1 MIRMAAILNPSTSP
15 APWNLE
21 SERPLRPQLRLVAPL
36 GDGPYVAGPRG
47 ADRHAAAR
55 RPLVSIAGGLG
66 LALLVSLAVLGVL
79 NLLGADAAASGPVS
93 TAAATHPAGAGAHT
107 SSAPVEVVVQPGDTL
122 WSIARRLQPSGDVRQ
137 LVDRLASRAG
147 GAAVASGQRLD
158 ITGLGD

>member
-1 MIRMAAILNPSTSP
+1 
-15 APWNLE
+15 
-21 SERPLRPQLRLVAPL
+21 
-36 GDGPYVAGPRG
+36 
-47 ADRHAAAR
+47 
-55 RPLVSIAGGLG
+55 LG

>member
-1 MIRMAAILNPSTSP
+1 MIPMAAILNPSTIP

-21 SERPLRPQLRLVAPL
+21 SERAVRPQLRLVAPH
-36 GDGPYVAGPRG
+36 VAGPRA
-47 ADRHAAAR
+47 ADRHSAVR
-55 RPLVSIAGGLG
+55 RPLRSIAGGLG
-66 LALLVSLAVLGVL
+66 LAFLVSFAVIGVL

-93 TAAATHPAGAGAHT
+93 TAAVTHPAGAGAHT